1 MTLATSG
8 TACFNTLDDLIDE
21 ALSEAAGRG
30 IEVIDLPFMFKESWI
45 SHYSYWNATRR
56 ISRKWMERVDNV
68 VTVVYK

>member
-8 TACFNTLDDLIDE
+8 TAYFNSLDDLIDE

-30 IEVIDLPFMFKESWI
+30 IEVIDLPSVFKESWI
-45 SHYSYWNATRR
+45 SHNSYWNATRR